1 MNLKKS
7 ENVVVLGVFLAVIAL
22 IAAALLGYFADLTR
36 KPIADAQIAATNASL
51 RAVLPA
57 FDSIEVAE
65 VDGVKFYGAF
75 DKEQKLIAVAGEAS
89 TPGYAGAITAIVG
102 MKLDGVINAVIIT
115 KQTETPGLGTNV
127 CERKF
132 TKTLMS
138 IIKGEKQTAALAP
151 NKVLDYYTGK
161 KCENGNNFKVSKDGG
176 TALYVT
182 GATVS
187 SRAVAKVVSEINLNF
202 SKNNAAIIEKLN
214 VCKKEA
220 K

>member
-7 ENVVVLGVFLAVIAL
+7 ENIIILGVFLAVTAL
-22 IAAALLGYFADLTR
+22 IAAALLGYFADLTK

-57 FDSIEVAE
+57 FDSTEIVE
-65 VDGVKFYGAF
+65 VDGVKYYGAF
-75 DKEQKLIAVAGEAS
+75 DKNNQLIGVAGEAS
-89 TPGYAGAITAIVG
+89 TAGYAGAVTAIVG
-102 MKLDGVINAVIIT
+102 MKLEGVINAVIIT

-132 TKTLMS
+132 TKTLAS
-138 IIKGEKQTAALAP
+138 IIKGEKQTATLAP

-161 KCENGNNFKVSKDGG
+161 KCENGKSFHVSKDGG
-176 TALYVT
+176 TAPYIT

-187 SRAVAKVVSEINLNF
+187 SRAVAKVISEINLNF
-202 SKNNAAIIEKLN
+202 NKNNSIIVEKLN
-214 VCKKEA
+214 AFKKEA